1 MLIDIVDAAV
11 TAEVDTHGG
20 REEKTGAY
28 MNSPLYVIESL
39 LQALTNSVSDGRVII
54 NRPTANT
61 AGKYDY

>member
-1 MLIDIVDAAV
+1 MLIVIVDATV

-39 LQALTNSVSDGRVII
+39 LQALTNSDSDGRVII
-54 NRPTANT
+54 NRRTVST
-61 AGKYDY
+61 AGK